1 MRTTLKTCFKCGL
14 EKLITDFYAHP
25 AMTDGHLNKCKV
37 CAREDARL
45 NYKKNVEYYRIYDRK
60 RGFRAYDIQKIRAR
74 RAVRD
79 ALARGELVRGVC
91 EIGVNCYGRIEAH
104 HDDYT
109 KPLNVAWLCRPCHLD
124 LHAGS

>member
-109 KPLNVAWLCRPCHLD
+109 KPLNVHWVCKHH
-124 LHAGS
+124 HAEIHTKD

>member
-14 EKLITDFYAHP
+14 EKLITEFYAHP

-109 KPLNVAWLCRPCHLD
+109 KPLNVHWVCKHH
-124 LHAGS
+124 HAEIHTKD